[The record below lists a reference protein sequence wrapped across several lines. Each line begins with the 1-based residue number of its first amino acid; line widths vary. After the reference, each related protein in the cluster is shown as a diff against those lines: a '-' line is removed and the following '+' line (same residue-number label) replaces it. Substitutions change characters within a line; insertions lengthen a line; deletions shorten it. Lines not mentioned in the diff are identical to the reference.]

1 MIFAILFIIAFLIG
15 LVTYLLSNKW
25 LVAVLLSMALFVVT
39 TLADTEA
46 QESWGFTLIF
56 GLPIVFVASLLGA
69 YVVEL
74 RRGES
79 LEAELEEFNSD
90 QSSSDQANP
99 DQPDPGK
106 HNSDEPE
113 SR

>member
-25 LVAVLLSMALFVVT
+25 LAAVLLSMALFVVT
-39 TLADTEA
+39 TIADTEA
-46 QESWGFTLIF
+46 QDSWGFTLIF

-79 LEAELEEFNSD
+79 VEAELGELGSD
-90 QSSSDQANP
+90 QPSSDQPKSGEVGVNE
-99 DQPDPGK
+99 
-106 HNSDEPE
+106 SE

>member
-1 MIFAILFIIAFLIG
+1 MIFAILFILAFLIG
-15 LVTYLLSNKW
+15 LITYLLTNKW

-46 QESWGFTLIF
+46 QESWSFTLIF

-74 RRGES
+74 RRGEP
-79 LEAELEEFNSD
+79 LEEQF
-90 QSSSDQANP
+90 
-99 DQPDPGK
+99 
-106 HNSDEPE
+106 DEPGADDPDE
-113 SR
+113 PNPR

>member
-1 MIFAILFIIAFLIG
+1 MIFAILFILAFLIG
-15 LVTYLLSNKW
+15 LITYLLTNKW

-46 QESWGFTLIF
+46 QESWSFTLIF

-74 RRGES
+74 RRGEP
-79 LEAELEEFNSD
+79 LEE
-90 QSSSDQANP
+90 QL
-99 DQPDPGK
+99 
-106 HNSDEPE
+106 DEPGVDDADE
-113 SR
+113 PNPR

>member
-1 MIFAILFIIAFLIG
+1 MFMIFAILFILAFLIG
-15 LVTYLLSNKW
+15 LVSYLLTNKW

-46 QESWGFTLIF
+46 QESWSFTLIF

-74 RRGES
+74 RRGEPF
-79 LEAELEEFNSD
+79 EEE
-90 QSSSDQANP
+90 
-99 DQPDPGK
+99 
-106 HNSDEPE
+106 HDESQLDE
-113 SR
+113 SGQGESEVR

>member
-1 MIFAILFIIAFLIG
+1 MIFAILFILAFLIG

-25 LVAVLLSMALFVVT
+25 LAAVLLSMALFVIS

-46 QESWGFTLIF
+46 QDSWSFTLIF

-74 RRGES
+74 RRGEP
-79 LEAELEEFNSD
+79 EDEELESLTE
-90 QSSSDQANP
+90 
-99 DQPDPGK
+99 
-106 HNSDEPE
+106 EPLADKIDKADL
-113 SR
+113 

>member
-25 LVAVLLSMALFVVT
+25 LVAVLLSMGLFVFT

-74 RRGES
+74 RRGEAI
-79 LEAELEEFNSD
+79 EAELDQSDSD
-90 QSSSDQANP
+90 QVST
-99 DQPDPGK
+99 
-106 HNSDEPE
+106 DEP
-113 SR
+113 

>member
-1 MIFAILFIIAFLIG
+1 MIFAILFIMAFLIG
-15 LVTYLLSNKW
+15 LITYLLSNKW

-46 QESWGFTLIF
+46 QESWSFTLIF

-79 LEAELEEFNSD
+79 VEAEIGALDLDQPNSD
-90 QSSSDQANP
+90 EPNSDEP
-99 DQPDPGK
+99 
-106 HNSDEPE
+106 NSDEPE

>member
-1 MIFAILFIIAFLIG
+1 
-15 LVTYLLSNKW
+15 
-25 LVAVLLSMALFVVT
+25 MALFVVT

-90 QSSSDQANP
+90 QSSSDQPNP